1 MATTGLGVGL
11 AEAYVMR
18 SLHKQKMKKM
28 EEQPQEA
35 NKSDENKTPGPA
47 PAAPGCFSFWV
58 SKKTRSAKVSSH
70 NSAEKPL

>member
-1 MATTGLGVGL
+1 MATTGLGVSL

-18 SLHKQKMKKM
+18 SLHKQKMKKL

-35 NKSDENKTPGPA
+35 NKSDENKTSGPA
-47 PAAPGCFSFWV
+47 AAGCFSFWV